1 MDGWT
6 EEWRERGKVGTGEW
20 PENNGG
26 KKRGQRTDGL
36 ERNEERMWDGEK
48 EGKRHKKDRRG
59 GGERIK
65 EEGG

>member
-20 PENNGG
+20 TENNGG
-26 KKRGQRTDGL
+26 QKRGQRTDGL

-48 EGKRHKKDRRG
+48 
-59 GGERIK
+59 GGEK
-65 EEGG
+65 T